1 MTSKLPRLFSTTGV
15 KASVL
20 LIGTAEKNITYTNKY
35 NIKVKETSKMNH
47 QEIVKSIEGVINP
60 VLMLISDDSGIAKLG
75 HPTKLFE
82 YLSFGLPTIVSVP
95 YAQLVNEKWITAI
108 ERNNDNWVDSFFE
121 ELSKNS
127 WPKHKN

>member
-1 MTSKLPRLFSTTGV
+1 
-15 KASVL
+15 
-20 LIGTAEKNITYTNKY
+20 
-35 NIKVKETSKMNH
+35 MNH

-60 VLMLISDDSGIAKLG
+60 VLMLISDDSSIAKLG

-82 YLSFGLPTIVSVP
+82 YLSFGLPTIVSIH

-121 ELSKNS
+121 ELSKNYG
-127 WPKHKN
+127 KT